1 MDSSSPRINVPV
13 SNSSG
18 KVHYLH
24 SDSDSN
30 TEVSVSGRW
39 TTEEHDRFVEAYNRY
54 GNDWKSVSL
63 FVKTRS
69 MTQVGCYCY

>member
-1 MDSSSPRINVPV
+1 MSSSSPRMNPPML
-13 SNSSG
+13 NG
-18 KVHYLH
+18 NDKVYYLP
-24 SDSDSN
+24 SDGDPSKD
-30 TEVSVSGRW
+30 VSVSGRW

-69 MTQVGCYCY
+69 MTQVGC

>member
-1 MDSSSPRINVPV
+1 MNSSSPRMNTPLP
-13 SNSSG
+13 NSTE
-18 KVHYLH
+18 KVYNLP
-24 SDSDSN
+24 SDSDSSKD
-30 TEVSVSGRW
+30 VSVSGRW

-69 MTQVGCYCY
+69 MTQVGC